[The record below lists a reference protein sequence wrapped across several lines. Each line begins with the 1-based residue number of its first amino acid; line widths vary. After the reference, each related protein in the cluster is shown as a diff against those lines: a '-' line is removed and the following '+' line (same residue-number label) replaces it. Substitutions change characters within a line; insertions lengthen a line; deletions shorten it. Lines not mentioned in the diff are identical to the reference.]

1 MFLLP
6 NVWQYALQQHLYAKQ
21 VNVFLQTKKYLLG
34 AGDHWFWDSLFYFE
48 AKNTN
53 CQSIILQHGLMG
65 EFNYPM
71 HSKKY
76 WVWGKHDYDVMLNK
90 FLAKPEALEITG
102 SAHFD
107 TFAQKLYSSPSQ
119 KEKGV
124 GDEGY
129 QVK

>member
-1 MFLLP
+1 M
-6 NVWQYALQQHLYAKQ
+6 QYAIQQHLYGNSTQ
-21 VNVFLQTKKYLLG
+21 SFLQTKKYLLG

-48 AKNTN
+48 AKKTD

-76 WVWGKHDYDVMLNK
+76 WTWGKHDYNILLND
-90 FLAKPEALEITG
+90 FLAKPDELEITG

-107 TFAQKLYSSPSQ
+107 TFAKRLNITQKNF
-119 KEKGV
+119 
-124 GDEGY
+124 
-129 QVK
+129 